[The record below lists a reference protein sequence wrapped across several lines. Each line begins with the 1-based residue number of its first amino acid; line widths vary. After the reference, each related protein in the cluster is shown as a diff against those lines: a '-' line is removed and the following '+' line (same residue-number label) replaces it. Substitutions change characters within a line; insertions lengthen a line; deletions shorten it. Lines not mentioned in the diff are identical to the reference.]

1 MQQPWT
7 CLTFT
12 KIAGKELQGK
22 EKVQC
27 KELKAERVSG
37 RKNPFMKI
45 RTLNVYVVQKDGL
58 NDIKH
63 CTIRFS
69 VDSFWFHI
77 PFDCSHP
84 YHEKVLVNAFF
95 FSFSFFFYFSFV
107 HGRTQVGPKPPV
119 FFSFFLFIIYI
130 IFIAGPF
137 SKIFSS
143 PFN

>member
-77 PFDCSHP
+77 PFDCSHS

-95 FSFSFFFYFSFV
+95 FSFFLFSFILV
-107 HGRTQVGPKPPV
+107 LYMDGLRWGPSPR
-119 FFSFFLFIIYI
+119 SFFLFFYLLYI
-130 IFIAGPF
+130 SFL
-137 SKIFSS
+137 
-143 PFN
+143 

>member
-77 PFDCSHP
+77 PFDCSHS

-95 FSFSFFFYFSFV
+95 FFLFSFILVLYMDGLRWGPSPRSFFF
-107 HGRTQVGPKPPV
+107 
-119 FFSFFLFIIYI
+119 LLIIYI

-137 SKIFSS
+137 SKNFST